1 MSVFQPNPSRIIL
14 LFQRRIN
21 RYFVF
26 STKIHNSCRDNQ
38 MPLMGDRSV
47 LLLAYAIL
55 RFTRNTY
62 YYWHDCHNRHISRI
76 IIAILR
82 ILSIDRI

>member
-1 MSVFQPNPSRIIL
+1 
-14 LFQRRIN
+14 
-21 RYFVF
+21 
-26 STKIHNSCRDNQ
+26 